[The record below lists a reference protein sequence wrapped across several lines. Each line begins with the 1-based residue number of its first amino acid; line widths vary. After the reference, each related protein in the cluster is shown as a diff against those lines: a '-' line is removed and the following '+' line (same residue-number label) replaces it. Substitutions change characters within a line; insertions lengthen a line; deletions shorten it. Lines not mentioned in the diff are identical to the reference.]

1 MRRIILHQ
9 PSIVEPAVNH
19 QHTAELRKIDEVL
32 RSVPRIAELIHE
44 DLVRGLKDPHTGRRG
59 NLTADQVF
67 RALQIKQMNGFS
79 YEELAFHLADSK
91 TYRTFCGIGFTD
103 KVPKSSAL
111 QRDIKKIRFETLE
124 QIHLLILGK
133 AKDENIEKGRK
144 VRIDCTVVETNIH
157 HPTDSSILYDC
168 VRVLAGI
175 MKDAKENFEVDF
187 TFADHRRRVKK
198 RALEILNAK
207 NKKKRIKPYKDLLR
221 ATSLTVA
228 YAEEAA
234 RALPMA
240 RKKSGEPDF
249 FSEGLEIAKEL
260 SHYVGL
266 AKKVIDQTERRV
278 VNDETVPATEK
289 VLSIFEPH
297 TDIIKKD
304 RRDTCYG
311 HKVVLTGGGSGLFTD
326 MVVLDGNPA
335 DSTLAV
341 DMMQRQEEIYNR
353 VPLKAAFDG
362 GFASKDNLKRIK
374 KLGTRDVTFRKKR
387 GLKIAEMA
395 KSTWVYKRMCDFRAG
410 IEGMI
415 SFLKRCFGLRR
426 CNWQGYESFKSYA
439 WASVLTANLLLMARH
454 MLA

>member
-1 MRRIILHQ
+1 
-9 PSIVEPAVNH
+9 
-19 QHTAELRKIDEVL
+19 
-32 RSVPRIAELIHE
+32 
-44 DLVRGLKDPHTGRRG
+44 VRGLKDPSTGRRG
-59 NLTADQVF
+59 NLAADQVF
-67 RALQIKQMNGFS
+67 RALHIKQSNGFS

-91 TYRTFCGIGFTD
+91 TYRAFLGLGFTD

-124 QIHLLILGK
+124 QIHVLILEK

-144 VRIDCTVVETNIH
+144 ARIDCTVVETNIH
-157 HPTDSSILYDC
+157 RPTDSSLLHDC
-168 VRVLAGI
+168 VRVLARI
-175 MKDAKENFEVDF
+175 MEDAKENFEADF
-187 TFADHRRRVKK
+187 TFVDHRRRAKK

-207 NKKKRIKPYKDLLR
+207 SKKKRIKPYRDLLHVT
-221 ATSLTVA
+221 ALTVE
-228 YAEEAA
+228 YAEKAA
-234 RALPMA
+234 TAIPLA
-240 RKKSGEPDF
+240 RKKYGAADMFGEGF
-249 FSEGLEIAKEL
+249 EIAREL

-278 VNDETVPATEK
+278 VKDETVPATEK
-289 VLSIFEPH
+289 ILSIFEPH
-297 TDIIKKD
+297 TDIIVKD
-304 RRDTCYG
+304 RRETCYG
-311 HKVVLTGGGSGLFTD
+311 HKIVLTGGGSGLFTD

-335 DSTLAV
+335 DSTLPV
-341 DMMQRQEEIYNR
+341 DMVQRQNEIYNR
-353 VPLKAAFDG
+353 FPLKAAFDG
-362 GFASKDNLKRIK
+362 GFASKENLKKIK
-374 KLGTRDVTFRKKR
+374 LDVRDVTFRKKR
-387 GLKIAEMA
+387 GLKITEMA

>member
-1 MRRIILHQ
+1 MRRMILQQ
-9 PSIVEPAVNH
+9 PSIVESPVNH
-19 QHTAELRKIDEVL
+19 QHTAELRKIDEIL
-32 RSVPRIAELIHE
+32 RSLPRIAELIHT
-44 DLVRGLKDPHTGRRG
+44 DLVRGLRDPYTGRRG

-67 RALQIKQMNGFS
+67 RALHIKQMNGFS
-79 YEELAFHLADSK
+79 YEELAFHLADSN
-91 TYRTFCGIGFTD
+91 TYRAFCGIGFTD

-111 QRDIKKIRFETLE
+111 QRDIKKIRPETLE

-168 VRVLAGI
+168 VRVLARI
-175 MKDAKENFEVDF
+175 MKDARENFEVDF
-187 TFADHRRRVKK
+187 TFVNHRRRAKK
-198 RALEILNAK
+198 RALEILHAK
-207 NKKKRIKPYKDLLR
+207 NKKKRIKPYRALLHI
-221 ATSLTVA
+221 TELTVE

-234 RALPMA
+234 RILSTA
-240 RKKSGEPDF
+240 RKKSNAPDLF
-249 FSEGLEIAKEL
+249 GARLVLAQEL
-260 SHYVGL
+260 SHYAGL
-266 AKKVIDQTERRV
+266 AKKVISQTERRV
-278 VNDETVPATEK
+278 VKDETVPATEK

-335 DSTLAV
+335 DSNLAV
-341 DMMQRQEEIYNR
+341 DMVQRQNEIYNR
-353 VPLKAAFDG
+353 FPLKAAFDG
-362 GFASKDNLKRIK
+362 GFASKDNLKQIK
-374 KLGTRDVTFRKKR
+374 KLGVRDVTFRKKR
-387 GLKIAEMA
+387 GLKISEMA

-426 CNWQGYESFKSYA
+426 CNWHGYESFKSYA
-439 WASVLTANLLLMARH
+439 WASILTANLLLMARH